1 MRETVK
7 RSKRNAVPSRRQRRL
22 GLLTAVTLGLAAC
35 SSGSDTAAPT
45 QVERTTTSLRS
56 TTTAA
61 DRTTTT
67 EQNESAIADCP
78 DPVAVQEV
86 VGGPVDQTS
95 SGGFHSGTGLS
106 YSYQGCGYDLR
117 SGDGSVGITRVTL
130 DDDGPGSPFERL
142 DQAAREDFADDGFE
156 PLAGVGD
163 EAHRDGRGAAVLHG
177 GQMYFVEVDP
187 RPEPLDTELAAVA
200 AMAKEVA
207 VALLPVDLAVDAA
220 ELCAPIEAIAASTLG
235 PVEQTLVVSGVA
247 AVDDVS
253 FATNGCT
260 VALGDGRELRVSV
273 ADSTDWDR
281 WVKAKTASSLLATYE
296 GFTIGEFAA
305 FATQDNLI
313 VDEGELPLRVTS
325 KDLGLD
331 PEAEADLRL
340 ALAELA
346 MD

>member
-1 MRETVK
+1 MFTA
-7 RSKRNAVPSRRQRRL
+7 AV
-22 GLLTAVTLGLAAC
+22 LGLAAC
-35 SSGSDTAAPT
+35 SSGGDTGAAPT
-45 QVERTTTSLRS
+45 NVDRTTTSVRSTTTLVERTTT
-56 TTTAA
+56 TEDA
-61 DRTTTT
+61 D
-67 EQNESAIADCP
+67 SAIAGCP
-78 DPVAVQEV
+78 DPTAVEEL

-95 SGGFHSGTGLS
+95 SGGSHSGTGLS

-130 DDDGPGSPFERL
+130 AESGPGSPFERL
-142 DQAAREDFADDGFE
+142 DQAAREDFTKDGFE
-156 PLAGVGD
+156 PLTNVGD
-163 EAHRDGRGAAVLHG
+163 EAYRDGRGAAVLHG

-187 RPEPLDTELAAVA
+187 RPEPTDTELAAVA
-200 AMAKEVA
+200 AMAKQVA
-207 VALLPVDLAVDAA
+207 VALLPVDLTVDAA
-220 ELCAPIEAIAASTLG
+220 ELCAPIEAIAANTLG

-260 VALGDGRELRVSV
+260 VELGDGRELRVSV

-281 WVKAKTASSLLATYE
+281 WVKAKSTSSLLATYN

-325 KDLGLD
+325 EDFDLD
-331 PEAEADLRL
+331 AEAEADLRL

-346 MD
+346 MG

>member
-1 MRETVK
+1 ML
-7 RSKRNAVPSRRQRRL
+7 A
-22 GLLTAVTLGLAAC
+22 AVTLGLAAC
-35 SSGSDTAAPT
+35 SSGSGGTAAST

-56 TTTAA
+56 TTTEA

-67 EQNESAIADCP
+67 EQNQSAIAGCP

-86 VGGPVDQTS
+86 VGGPVDQIS
-95 SGGFHSGTGLS
+95 SGGSRSGTGLS
-106 YSYQGCGYDLR
+106 YSYQGCEYDLR
-117 SGDGSVGITRVTL
+117 SGDGSVGITRITL
-130 DDDGPGSPFERL
+130 AESAPGSPFERL
-142 DQAAREDFADDGFE
+142 DQAAREDFAEDGFE
-156 PLAGVGD
+156 PLTRLDD
-163 EAHRDGRGAAVLHG
+163 EAYRDGRGAAVLDG

-200 AMAKEVA
+200 TTAKEVA
-207 VALLPVDLAVDAA
+207 VALLPVDLTVDAA
-220 ELCAPIEAIAASTLG
+220 ELCPPIEAIAASTLG
-235 PVEQTLVVSGVA
+235 PVDQTLVVSGVA

-281 WVKAKTASSLLATYE
+281 WVKAKSASSFLATYE

-325 KDLGLD
+325 EDLGLD
-331 PEAEADLRL
+331 AEAEADLRL

-346 MD
+346 MG